1 MGRSRRCTI
10 AAVDGFAFVHRDT
23 VRFRDVD
30 AWGHVNNAVYLT
42 YCEDARMAYLSDLG
56 VLSGIEDA
64 TMILARAEIDFRS
77 PTRVGETLEIGVRTG
92 RVGTRSFD
100 LEYEVRAGSPLR
112 LVAESR
118 SVLVAYDYDKH
129 RAMEIPATWRER
141 LAA

>member
-1 MGRSRRCTI
+1 MG
-10 AAVDGFAFVHRDT
+10 AYGFVHRDT

-42 YCEDARMAYLSDLG
+42 YCEDARMAYLIDLG
-56 VLSGIEDA
+56 VVSGIDDA

-77 PTRVGETLEIGVRTG
+77 PVRVGEELEIGVRTA
-92 RVGTRSFD
+92 RVGTKSFD
-100 LEYEVRAGSPLR
+100 LEYEVLAGPPVR
-112 LVAESR
+112 LAAESR
-118 SVLVAYDYDKH
+118 SVLVAYDYDRR